1 MDIKKTREKEDQI
14 MFSKK
19 RTIGQQ
25 MLAILLSLVMVLTMA
40 GVPSGQV
47 EAADANEST
56 SIARF

>member
-1 MDIKKTREKEDQI
+1 